1 MKKYLLLFFIL
12 FFSSVG
18 LFAQGGEINLIPSID
33 TTYTP
38 HPGGKSL
45 EAFPSASLI
54 DGKIYLTYSESAPS
68 IVSIIDVNT
77 EEEVWY
83 YEYGSTNQVIIN
95 LAAANI
101 TDGTYRLRVYI
112 YGRWWWG
119 EFVLEEED
127 D

>member
-1 MKKYLLLFFIL
+1 MKKLYFLCFLLTASLN
-12 FFSSVG
+12 
-18 LFAQGGEINLIPSID
+18 LFAQNAPLILEDDSIQM
-33 TTYTP
+33 P
-38 HPGGKSL
+38 FPIGRSL
-45 EAFPSASLI
+45 DAFPSASLI
-54 DGKIYLTYSESAPS
+54 DGQIYLTYSESAPS

-77 EEEVWY
+77 EDEVWY

-101 TDGTYRLRVYI
+101 TEGTFQIRIYI

-119 EFVLEEED
+119 EFVLNDED

>member
-1 MKKYLLLFFIL
+1 MKKFYFLCFLLTACLN
-12 FFSSVG
+12 
-18 LFAQGGEINLIPSID
+18 LFAQNAPIIITDDSIQNPQFPDRSLDPIPSA
-33 TTYTP
+33 T
-38 HPGGKSL
+38 
-45 EAFPSASLI
+45 LI
-54 DGKIYLTYSESAPS
+54 DGQIYLTYSESAPS

-77 EEEVWY
+77 EDEVWY

-101 TDGTYRLRVYI
+101 TEGTFQIRIYI

-119 EFVLEEED
+119 EFVLNDED

>member
-1 MKKYLLLFFIL
+1 MKKFYFLCFLLTACLN
-12 FFSSVG
+12 
-18 LFAQGGEINLIPSID
+18 LFAQGNLIIIPND
-33 TTYTP
+33 TI
-38 HPGGKSL
+38 HSPGGKSL
-45 EAFPSASLI
+45 DAFPSASLI
-54 DGKIYLTYSESAPS
+54 DGQIYLTYSESAPS

-77 EEEVWY
+77 EDEVWY

-101 TDGTYRLRVYI
+101 TEGTFQIRIYI

-119 EFVLEEED
+119 EFVLNDED